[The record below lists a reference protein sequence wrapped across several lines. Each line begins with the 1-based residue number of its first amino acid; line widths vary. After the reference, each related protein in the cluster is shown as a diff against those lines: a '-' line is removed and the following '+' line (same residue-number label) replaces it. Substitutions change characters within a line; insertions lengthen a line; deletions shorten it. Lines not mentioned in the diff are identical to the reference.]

1 MGFGFTSSN
10 NFCKSWNNF
19 QSKQVKMNVPTYLRT
34 YLPTYLPTYLRTYDV
49 LHEEYKTKIL
59 NEPNLC

>member
-34 YLPTYLPTYLRTYDV
+34 YDV